1 MREPTFTDQVSAWSE
16 LAGAT
21 FSFLVLLIAFATWR
35 TAREA
40 LRASRDANIQT
51 KRDSIEQTRPYVYA
65 EVVPS
70 LAGSPNWDVRVANVG
85 KSAALDLRLDFSD
98 WPEPPDDVAQSVRTL
113 FTTRR
118 TLAPGS
124 SIRAMWRLESGP
136 DSRFEDGSVEAGLG
150 KSGTITLAY
159 RSSDPEAPTYS
170 DHFQVMIDD
179 SGLWPIPEAGPS
191 GSRLSGEKLAFYRLG
206 QSIARAIGEQ
216 RR

>member
-16 LAGAT
+16 LTGT
-21 FSFLVLLIAFATWR
+21 VFSFLVLLIALATWR
-35 TAREA
+35 TARQA

-70 LAGSPNWDVRVANVG
+70 LAGSPNWDVRVVNVG
-85 KSAALDLRLDFSD
+85 KSAALDLRLDYSD
-98 WPEPPDDVAQSVRTL
+98 WPERPDDIAQSVRTF
-113 FTTRR
+113 FTTAR

-136 DSRFEDGSVEAGLG
+136 DSQFDDGTVAAGLG
-150 KSGTITLAY
+150 KNGRITVAY
-159 RSSDPEAPTYS
+159 RSSDLEAPHYS
-170 DHFQVMIDD
+170 DDFHVMVED

-191 GSRLSGEKLAFYRLG
+191 GHRLSGDKLAFYRLG